1 MARHLIFTQSI
12 VEEKFEDLDLKKEIL
27 NELRIS
33 EESNNGRIRTNYG
46 GFQTKDIKNVKIIKL
61 LGEKISKLMFK
72 HYKINTRYIEIC
84 NLWIN
89 KNNKGDF
96 NNTHIHDHC
105 HFSGVYY
112 VNASTNGGSLKFLND
127 DTKVFASLWKY
138 IEKDSDFYSEYFIK
152 PEENLLILF
161 PSYLKHMVEPH
172 NDEKARISVS
182 FNINLKNG

>member
-72 HYKINTRYIEIC
+72 HYKINTRYMIIVIFQE
-84 NLWIN
+84 
-89 KNNKGDF
+89 
-96 NNTHIHDHC
+96 
-105 HFSGVYY
+105 
-112 VNASTNGGSLKFLND
+112 
-127 DTKVFASLWKY
+127 
-138 IEKDSDFYSEYFIK
+138 FIMLTLQQM
-152 PEENLLILF
+152 EVL
-161 PSYLKHMVEPH
+161 
-172 NDEKARISVS
+172 
-182 FNINLKNG
+182 